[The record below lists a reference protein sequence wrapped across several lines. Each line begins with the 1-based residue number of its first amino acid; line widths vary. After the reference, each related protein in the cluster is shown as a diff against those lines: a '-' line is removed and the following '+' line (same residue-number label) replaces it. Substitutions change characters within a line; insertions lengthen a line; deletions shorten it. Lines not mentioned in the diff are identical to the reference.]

1 MVRRIMKRKVSFVEL
16 VKKNKEDLLKDK
28 KQVAKIEERL
38 DARHVMPKK

>member
-1 MVRRIMKRKVSFVEL
+1 MKRKVSFVEL

>member
-1 MVRRIMKRKVSFVEL
+1 M
-16 VKKNKEDLLKDK
+16 KDK